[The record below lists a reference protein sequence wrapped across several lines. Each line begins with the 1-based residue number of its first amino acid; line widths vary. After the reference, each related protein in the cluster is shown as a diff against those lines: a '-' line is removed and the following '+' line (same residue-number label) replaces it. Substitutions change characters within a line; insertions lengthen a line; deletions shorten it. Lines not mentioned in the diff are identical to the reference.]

1 MFLNQTNNFIY
12 HCWAKMSA
20 EPCIPLIIDGK
31 DVTLSSRNFPVVNA
45 AKNVTVATAQGA
57 SVEVAIQ
64 AVESAQN
71 AFTTWAS
78 VKPQERRRL
87 LLNLAQVR

>member
-1 MFLNQTNNFIY
+1 MATKQR
-12 HCWAKMSA
+12 
-20 EPCIPLIIDGK
+20 IPLIIDGK
-31 DVTLSSRNFPVVNA
+31 DVTLSDRDFPVVNA

-64 AVESAQN
+64 AVESAQR
-71 AFTTWAS
+71 AFITWAG

-87 LLNLAQVR
+87 LQNLGLVRHITFPLHKFIY